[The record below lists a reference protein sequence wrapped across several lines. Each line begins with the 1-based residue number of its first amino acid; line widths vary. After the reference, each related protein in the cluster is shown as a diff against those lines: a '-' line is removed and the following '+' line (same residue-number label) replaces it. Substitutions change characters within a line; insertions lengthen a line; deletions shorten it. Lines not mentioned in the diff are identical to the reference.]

1 METTW
6 ARFERFATE
15 LTKELGS
22 VWRDG
27 AWTSPATRK
36 PRVGVTDVHLHVRM
50 DHETSEAYFALY
62 DGHHDEQP
70 WDCFCSLPDEACV
83 RTHDARFGQM
93 LQTMS
98 VCVRAQGRTAL
109 VITLECRPQLHDVT
123 QRIDWLQLRW
133 TLGRGTR
140 SVSRARR
147 RGGARVA
154 RGAEAHP
161 PPAHGAAAG
170 AALALARP
178 RRRACAVEEAP
189 DRVRLKKE
197 WPWTVSNLFLCAST
211 SVLCHDILSM
221 RGRTL
226 PRRLRQMRRV

>member
-6 ARFERFATE
+6 ARFERFATA

-109 VITLECRPQLHDVT
+109 VVTLECRPQLHDVA

-133 TLGRGTR
+133 TLR
-140 SVSRARR
+140 STAPGACVRVHADEV
-147 RGGARVA
+147 ARVS
-154 RGAEAHP
+154 H
-161 PPAHGAAAG
+161 
-170 AALALARP
+170 
-178 RRRACAVEEAP
+178 AV
-189 DRVRLKKE
+189 RKR
-197 WPWTVSNLFLCAST
+197 
-211 SVLCHDILSM
+211 I
-221 RGRTL
+221 
-226 PRRLRQMRRV
+226 RRLRTELRRAPLSLSLGRVDVLVPWKKRRIVCV